1 MCTVLSDQTT
11 VPRGKIPNLENIGA
25 LHMLALGTPSIL
37 PLETGCHRRQ
47 SLPVKNTADNRDPS
61 SSSNN
66 VSPLSCLS
74 IFDSPEEKEIVSEG
88 SAFMSDSSSTFLST
102 ARSSWLLHCNRDQE
116 TGNPGAIPMV
126 SQVMV
131 ATRGATDA
139 FSGVGRH
146 VNNSVRLAVKPGVV
160 HQIQSSL
167 AQLAAKAMMKLGMA
181 PNLSVGQGI
190 VPKSIQTGM
199 GVVNETST
207 RNPLGN
213 VMPVQP
219 NVLENFMPKGG
230 NSSSFSSNE
239 TSDLE
244 KNPLS
249 TSYSSRTENVISNFL
264 QTPLFKGGETET
276 NELAERL
283 KSENN
288 LLHLV
293 LKHQQMIE
301 ELMQENEK
309 LRQILVED
317 LKVSPAKLQASY
329 SSGIKSPCSECFD
342 CRRKQR
348 RR

>member
-1 MCTVLSDQTT
+1 MSELGIDSTINMDPKSGVIVTKEREWMTRIENPFTLKVGQVFTGFGIGCGVGIGVGRPL
-11 VPRGKIPNLENIGA
+11 NL
-25 LHMLALGTPSIL
+25 
-37 PLETGCHRRQ
+37 
-47 SLPVKNTADNRDPS
+47 
-61 SSSNN
+61 
-66 VSPLSCLS
+66 
-74 IFDSPEEKEIVSEG
+74 
-88 SAFMSDSSSTFLST
+88 
-102 ARSSWLLHCNRDQE
+102 
-116 TGNPGAIPMV
+116 GAIPMV

-146 VNNSVRLAVKPGVV
+146 VNNYLRHLGVKNIEAGIGCGIGFGHGFGIGLAVKPGVV

-167 AQLAAKAMMKLGMA
+167 AQLAAKAMTKLGMA

-190 VPKSIQTGM
+190 APKSIQTGM

-207 RNPLGN
+207 LNPLGN

-219 NVLENFMPKGG
+219 KVLENFMPKDG
-230 NSSSFSSNE
+230 NSSFFSSNE

-264 QTPLFKGGETET
+264 QTPLFKGGENEA

-283 KSENN
+283 RSENN

-293 LKHQQMIE
+293 LKHQQVIE

>member
-1 MCTVLSDQTT
+1 MDPKSGVIVTKEREWMTRIENPFTLKVGQVFTGFGIGCGIGIGVGR
-11 VPRGKIPNLENIGA
+11 PINL
-25 LHMLALGTPSIL
+25 
-37 PLETGCHRRQ
+37 
-47 SLPVKNTADNRDPS
+47 
-61 SSSNN
+61 
-66 VSPLSCLS
+66 
-74 IFDSPEEKEIVSEG
+74 
-88 SAFMSDSSSTFLST
+88 
-102 ARSSWLLHCNRDQE
+102 
-116 TGNPGAIPMV
+116 GAIPMV
-126 SQVMV
+126 NQVMV

-146 VNNSVRLAVKPGVV
+146 VNNSLRHLGVKNIEAGIGCGIGFGHGFGIGLAVKPGVV
-160 HQIQSSL
+160 HQIQSCL
-167 AQLAAKAMMKLGMA
+167 AQLAAKAMMKFGMA
-181 PNLSVGQGI
+181 PDLLVGQGI
-190 VPKSIQTGM
+190 VPKSIQTGI
-199 GVVNETST
+199 GVMNETST

-219 NVLENFMPKGG
+219 KVLENFMPKDGL
-230 NSSSFSSNE
+230 SSSFSSNE

-249 TSYSSRTENVISNFL
+249 TSSYSSRTENVISNFL
-264 QTPLFKGGETET
+264 QTPLFKGGENEAS
-276 NELAERL
+276 ELAERL
-283 KSENN
+283 RSENN

-293 LKHQQMIE
+293 LKHQQVIE
-301 ELMQENEK
+301 ELMRENEK